1 MPGTAELITEL
12 DAAGLSQLGLTNWS
26 HELYPAAPR
35 LFPVL
40 DLLDDVVVSGTEK
53 VAKPDRA
60 IFEIA
65 VSRAGLPAA
74 DLVFVDDNEANVAAA
89 IEFGLDGIPF
99 TGADDLRA
107 SLRERGL
114 PV

>member
-1 MPGTAELITEL
+1 MR
-12 DAAGLSQLGLTNWS
+12 QLGLTNWS

-53 VAKPDRA
+53 VAKPDPE
-60 IFEIA
+60 IFEVA
-65 VSRAGLPAA
+65 VARAGLPTA
-74 DLVFVDDNEANVAAA
+74 DLVFVDDNESNVAAA
-89 IEFGLDGIPF
+89 IELGLDGIVF

-107 SLRERGL
+107 ALRERGL

>member
-1 MPGTAELITEL
+1 M
-12 DAAGLSQLGLTNWS
+12 SQLGLTNWS

-35 LFPVL
+35 HFPVL

-74 DLVFVDDNEANVAAA
+74 DLVFVDDKR
-89 IEFGLDGIPF
+89 G
-99 TGADDLRA
+99 
-107 SLRERGL
+107 ERRGRDRVRTRWD
-114 PV
+114 PVHRCR